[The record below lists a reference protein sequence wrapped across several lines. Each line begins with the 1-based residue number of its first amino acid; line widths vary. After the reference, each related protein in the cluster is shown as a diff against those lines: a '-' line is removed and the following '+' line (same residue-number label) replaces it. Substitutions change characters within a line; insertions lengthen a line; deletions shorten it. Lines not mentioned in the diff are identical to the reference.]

1 MRVQIWGTSNSAY
14 MCPLLVTLGSFWAGS
29 GGEAAV
35 MLGPFPFV
43 RSPFLPGTVSPGLRE
58 LSFVDFS
65 SCDVNISLTC
75 SFSH

>member
-1 MRVQIWGTSNSAY
+1 MRVQIWGTSSAAS

-29 GGEAAV
+29 GGEAAIL
-35 MLGPFPFV
+35 LGPFPFV

-75 SFSH
+75 SFFH